1 MFTQLDAL
9 LALVRHGTMSA
20 AALSLR
26 VSQSAVSKR
35 IGQLEHQL
43 GKRLVRREGRRTVL
57 TAEGQALVDEV
68 APLMADLNTVLTRRH
83 SQAREQLSIAVS
95 EAILSS
101 WGAPLLVALREALP
115 ELDIHI
121 HTHRSPT
128 IVDKVQAGLYPFGLC
143 AGQLP
148 NQTGLVAEKLLDE
161 PMVLVARSGDLAA
174 LQRERESLKA
184 LPVLCIEE
192 KSNTWQGLRKVASRL
207 KLEPRWPVE
216 SSFAA
221 ARLALSGWGHALVP
235 KGVAVALGALDCSLD
250 LGVEGLSRPAT
261 LVCRKQVYLQ
271 AKDRGLIEVLRGL
284 VLGGL
289 AGGTGE

>member
-43 GKRLVRREGRRTVL
+43 GKQLIRREGRRTVL
-57 TAEGQALVDEV
+57 TAEGRALVDEV

-101 WGAPLLVALREALP
+101 WGAPLLVALREAMP
-115 ELDIHI
+115 ELDLHI

-128 IVDKVQAGLYPFGLC
+128 ILDKVQAGLYPFGLC

-148 NQTGLVAEKLLDE
+148 NQTGLVTEKLLDE
-161 PMVLVARSGDLAA
+161 AMVLVARSGDLDA
-174 LQRERESLKA
+174 LQREREAQKA
-184 LPVLCIEE
+184 LPILCIEE
-192 KSNTWQGLRKVASRL
+192 KSNTWQGIREHALRLR
-207 KLEPRWPVE
+207 LEPRWPVE

-221 ARLALSGWGHALVP
+221 ARLAMSGWGHALVP
-235 KGVAVALGALDCSLD
+235 KGVAMALNAMDHSLD
-250 LGVEGLSRPAT
+250 LGAEGLTRPAT
-261 LVCRKQVYLQ
+261 LICRKQVYQQ
-271 AKDRGLIEVLRGL
+271 ARSRGWMDTLKQ
-284 VLGGL
+284 L
-289 AGGTGE
+289 AKAAAQD

>member
-20 AALSLR
+20 AAVSLR

-35 IGQLEHQL
+35 IRQLEQQL
-43 GKRLVRREGRRTVL
+43 GKPLIRREGRRTVL
-57 TAEGQALVDEV
+57 TAEGQALVDDV
-68 APLMADLNTVLTRRH
+68 APLMADLNTVLTRQH

-101 WGAPLLVALREALP
+101 WGAPFLVSLRDARP

-128 IVDKVQAGLYPFGLC
+128 IVDKVQAGQYPFGLC
-143 AGQLP
+143 AGELP
-148 NQTGLVAEKLLDE
+148 NQTGLIAEKLLDE
-161 PMVLVARSGDLAA
+161 PMVLIACSGDVAA
-174 LQRERESLKA
+174 LEQARKEA
-184 LPVLCIEE
+184 APVPVICIEE
-192 KSNTWQGLRKVASRL
+192 KSNTWQGIRAQADRL

-216 SSFAA
+216 SSIAA

-235 KGVAVALGALDCSLD
+235 KGVASALHALDRSVD
-250 LGVEGLSRPAT
+250 LGPDGLTRPAT
-261 LVCRKQVYLQ
+261 VICRKQVYQHAQEQGLLATVKRLAQ
-271 AKDRGLIEVLRGL
+271 AAA
-284 VLGGL
+284 LG
-289 AGGTGE
+289 